1 MVAVEAETK
10 SGGTNWWKLGAEALE
25 KVEDGAG

>member
-10 SGGTNWWKLGAEALE
+10 SGRGNWWKLGAEARE
-25 KVEDGAG
+25 EVGDGAG

>member
-10 SGGTNWWKLGAEALE
+10 SGGRNWWKLGAEARE
-25 KVEDGAG
+25 EVGDGAG